1 MQKPHRHPIRFL
13 LHMQAATLKKNHRV
27 AKRRKKKIRALKLP
41 KGTVEGAPNSAGGK
55 GKPEPPAPDPNDYD
69 PTHVEYN
76 PTNDSD
82 FTGGGK

>member
-1 MQKPHRHPIRFL
+1 M
-13 LHMQAATLKKNHRV
+13 

-41 KGTVEGAPNSAGGK
+41 KGTVEGIPNNGAGSK
-55 GKPEPPAPDPNDYD
+55 EKSKLPASDDPNDYD